1 MEVVRILDSMRQH
14 LCESITKEVRHR
26 TISTQHVPNI
36 NAHRPY
42 LPCAAPSPVTK
53 ECKAENGVVSW
64 VGSPR
69 SDPDAS
75 ALNRPE
81 GLSRVAG
88 GTRAPLGVEDAACT
102 SRTSG
107 RVRAPENI
115 ASDAS

>member
-1 MEVVRILDSMRQH
+1 MEVLRIIDSMRQR
-14 LCESITKEVRHR
+14 LCESITKEVRHI
-26 TISTQHVPNI
+26 TISIQHVPDGNT
-36 NAHRPY
+36 RCLY

-53 ECKAENGVVSW
+53 ECRAENGVVSW

-69 SDPDAS
+69 SDPDTS

-81 GLSRVAG
+81 GRSRVAG